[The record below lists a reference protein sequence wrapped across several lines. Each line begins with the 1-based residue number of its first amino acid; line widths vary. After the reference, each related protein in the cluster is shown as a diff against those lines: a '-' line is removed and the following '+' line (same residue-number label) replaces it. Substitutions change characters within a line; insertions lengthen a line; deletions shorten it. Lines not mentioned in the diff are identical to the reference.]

1 MDQARFEEL
10 KAKANGPG
18 LSPAE
23 ADELGR
29 MYAEEAGKPYANRD
43 AARGLADDTGV
54 SPADEE
60 LVKLAEESDTLEEQG
75 GRGVDPRPASPA
87 TLGELEA
94 EEGLQHTPDDL
105 VRGSEEESG
114 GLEEEG

>member
-10 KAKANGPG
+10 KAKAHGPG
-18 LSPAE
+18 LNAAE

-29 MYAEEAGKPYANRD
+29 LYAEEAGKPYANREV
-43 AARGLADDTGV
+43 AQGLLDETGV

-60 LVKLAEESDTLEEQG
+60 LVKLAEESGTLDEEG
-75 GRGVDPRPASPA
+75 TREPDPRPASPA
-87 TLGELEA
+87 LLGELEA

-105 VRGSEEESG
+105 VRGSEG
-114 GLEEEG
+114 DEEG

>member
-10 KAKANGPG
+10 KAKAGGQG
-18 LSPAE
+18 LSPKE

-29 MYAEEAGKPYANRD
+29 MYAEEAGKPYANR
-43 AARGLADDTGV
+43 AAAKDLADDTGV

-60 LVKLAEESDTLEEQG
+60 LVKLAEESGTVDEEG
-75 GRGVDPRPASPA
+75 TRPFDPRPASPA
-87 TLGELEA
+87 TLGEQQA

-105 VRGSEEESG
+105 VRGSEGGEEAA
-114 GLEEEG
+114 EEP

>member
-10 KAKANGPG
+10 KAKAEGPG
-18 LSPAE
+18 LSPDE

-29 MYAEEAGKPYANRD
+29 MYAEEAEKPYANR
-43 AARGLADDTGV
+43 AAAKELADETGV

-60 LVKLAEESDTLEEQG
+60 LVKLAEEGGTLQDEA
-75 GRGVDPRPASPA
+75 GREPDPRPASPA

-105 VRGSEEESG
+105 VRGSEEQDN
-114 GLEEEG
+114 EEP